1 MRIRR
6 PHEPSPKPQW
16 SLNKVLSLLETSHT
30 SSETS
35 SLRKTAFLLLA
46 TGWRISEIHAC
57 VREKEYCSFN
67 ERNSL
72 LIKPHTSF
80 LAKNG
85 LKKRI
90 ETREIKTLLGSDGQV
105 SRLCPVGAITE
116 YLSFT
121 KRQKTGSL
129 FIKPKE
135 GRALK
140 AQTHGA
146 ISALSPDKPFLHTR
160 SDHEA

>member
-1 MRIRR
+1 M
-6 PHEPSPKPQW
+6 Q
-16 SLNKVLSLLETSHT
+16 
-30 SSETS
+30 
-35 SLRKTAFLLLA
+35 
-46 TGWRISEIHAC
+46 
-57 VREKEYCSFN
+57 
-67 ERNSL
+67 RNSL

-85 LKKRI
+85 LRKRI

-129 FIKPKE
+129 FLKPKE
-135 GRALK
+135 GRALTLSQLRYQICSLITEADPDTHAKVHNIRKYAASITLQQDMIVGDLIEDFNWSSPATFYKFYFMQTEHPGMPVSIPARSSTGSYEK
-140 AQTHGA
+140 A
-146 ISALSPDKPFLHTR
+146 
-160 SDHEA
+160 